1 MSSSEIGRQVSQV
14 ESWRNQCVTAIE
26 SYKDWLEDNGGAD
39 DLTGLRIFDLIESL
53 KNDRL
58 VLAFVAEFSRGKSEL
73 INALFFAD
81 LKQRLLPSDI
91 GRTTMCPTEIFF
103 HAEQQ
108 PYLWLLPIET
118 RKRDETIAN
127 FKKIPAEWSRL
138 RLDISSRENMARAM
152 KKLTESKRVKP
163 EDAQALDLWDPQASS
178 LQKIGADGMVEI
190 PAWRHALINY
200 PHPLLKSGLVILD
213 TPGLNA
219 LGAEPELTLS
229 MLPKAQAAL
238 FLLGVDTG
246 VTQSDM
252 EIWNRF
258 IRGKLP
264 HQIAVLNKI
273 DLCWDELKTE
283 AEIVAT
289 IERQRGSTAKQL
301 SIPPSQVFAVSAQ
314 KGLVGKVRNDAA
326 LLKRSGLA
334 RLEDALA
341 KDIIPARQAILRAS
355 ALAELGALLD
365 GSLKSVQDNFTSV
378 NQELVELKSLS
389 GKNRDVTKDLLLKVR
404 ADKTQ
409 YDESVATFN
418 AARGVIMQHSKLL
431 IASLSEDKIEETLE
445 KYLASINGSWTTS
458 GLTRGMHALF
468 KQANHQCEKILKN
481 ADLIKMRVEAL
492 YQKFHEKHG
501 FEKQTPPNLN
511 LDKFQNQLLK
521 LTQATDRFCSDPVHI
536 MMEKRFLVRK
546 FATSLVAE
554 ARAAFAAERSDCQN
568 WLRDAL
574 APLTQ
579 QVRDHK
585 MRIDRRLA
593 NIHQID
599 DNIETLEARMKDLDA
614 RRVKLGNSRLRLAK
628 IRDTLYHEPN
638 PVVADE
644 QPEDLRVERRKASM
658 LN

>member
-1 MSSSEIGRQVSQV
+1 MSSEIGKQVSQI
-14 ESWRNQCVTAIE
+14 ESWRGQCVAAIQ
-26 SYKDWLEDNGGAD
+26 SYKDWLEDAGGAD
-39 DLTGLRIFDLIESL
+39 DLTGLRIYDLIESL

-103 HAEQQ
+103 DAEQQ

-127 FKKIPAEWSRL
+127 FKQMPVEWSRV
-138 RLDISSRENMARAM
+138 RLDVNSRENMARAM
-152 KKLTESKRVKP
+152 KKLTESKRVSRA
-163 EDAQALDLWDPQASS
+163 EAEALDLWDAKDSA
-178 LQKIGADGMVEI
+178 LQKVAADGTVEI

-200 PHPLLKSGLVILD
+200 PHPLLKAGLVILD

-252 EIWNRF
+252 QIWERF

-273 DLCWDELKTE
+273 DLCWDELKSE
-283 AEIVAT
+283 AEILNTV
-289 IERQRGSTAKQL
+289 ERQRLGTAKQL
-301 SIPPSQVFAVSAQ
+301 AIPPTQVFAVSAQ
-314 KGLVGKVRNDAA
+314 KGLVGKVRGDAA
-326 LLKRSGLA
+326 LLKRSGLTT
-334 RLEDALA
+334 LEDALA
-341 KDIIPARQAILRAS
+341 KDIIPARQAILRNA
-355 ALAELGALLD
+355 ALAELGTLLN
-365 GSLKSVQDNFTSV
+365 GSLKSVQDDFTLV
-378 NQELVELKSLS
+378 NQELAELKSLS
-389 GKNRDVTKDLLLKVR
+389 GKNREVTKDLLAKVR
-404 ADKTQ
+404 ADKIQ
-409 YDESVATFN
+409 YDESVTTFN
-418 AARGVIMQHSKLL
+418 AARGLIMQQSKLL
-431 IASLSEDKIEETLE
+431 IASLAEDKIEETLE
-445 KYLASINGSWTTS
+445 KYLNSINGSWTTS
-458 GLTRGMHALF
+458 GLTRGMHGLF

-481 ADLIKMRVEAL
+481 ADLIRLRVDAL
-492 YQKFHEKHG
+492 YEKFHEKHG
-501 FEKQTPPNLN
+501 FEKQTPPSLN

-521 LTQATDRFCSDPVHI
+521 LTQETDRFCSDPVHI

-554 ARAAFAAERSDCQN
+554 ARAVFAAERTECQN

-579 QVRDHK
+579 QVREHK
-585 MRIDRRLA
+585 MHIDRRLA

-599 DNIETLEARMKDLDA
+599 ENIETLEARMKELEA
-614 RRVKLGNSRLRLAK
+614 RRVTLGNSRLRLAK
-628 IRDTLYHEPN
+628 IRDTLHQQPA
-638 PVVADE
+638 PADGSE
-644 QPEDLRVERRKASM
+644 QAEQRIERRRAGM

>member
-1 MSSSEIGRQVSQV
+1 MSSEIGKQVSHI
-14 ESWRNQCVTAIE
+14 ESWRGQCVAAIE
-26 SYKDWLEDNGGAD
+26 SYKSWLEDSGTGD
-39 DLTGLRIFDLIESL
+39 DLTSLRIYDLIESL

-103 HAEQQ
+103 DAEQQ

-127 FKKIPAEWSRL
+127 FKQMPVEWSRV
-138 RLDISSRENMARAM
+138 RLDIGSRENMARAM
-152 KKLTESKRVKP
+152 KKLTESKRVTP
-163 EDAQALDLWDPQASS
+163 DDAKALDLWDAQDST

-219 LGAEPELTLS
+219 LGAEPELTLN

-252 EIWNRF
+252 QIWDRF

-283 AEIVAT
+283 GEIVAT
-289 IERQRGSTAKQL
+289 IERQRAGTAKQL
-301 SIPPSQVFAVSAQ
+301 AIPPTQVFAVSAQ
-314 KGLVGKVRNDAA
+314 KGLVGKVRGDAA
-326 LLKRSGLA
+326 LLKRSGLMG
-334 RLEDALA
+334 LENALA

-355 ALAELGALLD
+355 ALAELGTLLES
-365 GSLKSVQDNFTSV
+365 SLKSVQDDFTSV
-378 NQELVELKSLS
+378 NQGLAELKSLS

-431 IASLSEDKIEETLE
+431 IASLSEDKIEATLE

-458 GLTRGMHALF
+458 GLTRGMHAMF

-481 ADLIKMRVEAL
+481 ADLIKGRVEAL
-492 YQKFHEKHG
+492 YDKFHEKHG
-501 FEKQTPPNLN
+501 FEKQTPPSLN
-511 LDKFQNQLLK
+511 LDKFQNQLHK
-521 LTQATDRFCSDPVHI
+521 LTQETDRFCSDPVHI
-536 MMEKRFLVRK
+536 MMEKRFLIRK
-546 FATSLVAE
+546 FATSLMAE
-554 ARAAFAAERSDCQN
+554 ARAVFAAERTECQN

-579 QVRDHK
+579 QVREHK
-585 MRIDRRLA
+585 MHIDRRLA

-599 DNIETLEARMKDLDA
+599 ENIETLEARIKELDA
-614 RRVKLGNSRLRLAK
+614 RRITLGNSRMRLAK
-628 IRDTLYHEPN
+628 IRDTLYQDAN
-638 PVVADE
+638 PAADAE
-644 QPEDLRVERRKASM
+644 QPAEPPLERRKASM
-658 LN
+658 LD

>member
-1 MSSSEIGRQVSQV
+1 MSSDIGKKVSQI
-14 ESWRNQCVTAIE
+14 ESWRSQCVAAIE
-26 SYKDWLEDNGGAD
+26 SYKDWLEDSGGAD
-39 DLTGLRIFDLIESL
+39 DLTGLRIYDLIESL

-91 GRTTMCPTEIFF
+91 GRTTMCPTEIFCE
-103 HAEQQ
+103 AEQP
-108 PYLWLLPIET
+108 PYMWLLPIET
-118 RKRDETIAN
+118 RKRDETVAG
-127 FKKIPAEWSRL
+127 FKKMPVEWARV
-138 RLDISSRENMARAM
+138 RLDVTSRESMVRAM
-152 KKLTESKRVKP
+152 KKLTESKRVSI
-163 EDAQALDLWDPQASS
+163 EDAKALDLWNAQDAAAEKP
-178 LQKIGADGMVEI
+178 GADGLVEI

-252 EIWNRF
+252 QIWERF

-283 AEIVAT
+283 VEIQNTV
-289 IERQRGSTAKQL
+289 ERQRLGTARQL
-301 SIPPSQVFAVSAQ
+301 NIPPNQAFAISAQ
-314 KGLVGKVRNDAA
+314 KGLLAKVRGDAA
-326 LLKRSGLA
+326 LLKRS
-334 RLEDALA
+334 RLLQLEEALA
-341 KDIIPARQAILRAS
+341 NDIIPARQTLLRNA
-355 ALAELGALLD
+355 ALTELGTLLSA
-365 GSLKSVQDNFTSV
+365 SLKSVEDDFAAV
-378 NQELVELKSLS
+378 DQELVELKSLS
-389 GKNRDVTKDLLLKVR
+389 GKNRDVTKELLAKVR
-404 ADKTQ
+404 AAKIQ

-418 AARGVIMQHSKLL
+418 AARGTIMQQSKLL
-431 IASLSEDKIEETLE
+431 VASLDEDKIEQMLTKHLD
-445 KYLASINGSWTTS
+445 SIDGSWTTT
-458 GLTRGMHALF
+458 GLLRGMQALF
-468 KQANHQCEKILKN
+468 RHAHHQCEKILKN
-481 ADLIKMRVEAL
+481 ADLIRLRVEAL
-492 YQKFHEKHG
+492 YEKFHERHG
-501 FEKQTPPNLN
+501 FEKQTPPSLN
-511 LDKFQNQLLK
+511 LDKFQNRLHK
-521 LTQATDRFCSDPVHI
+521 LTEETARFCSDPVHI

-546 FATSLVAE
+546 FASSLVAE
-554 ARAAFAAERSDCQN
+554 ARAAFTAERTECQN

-579 QVRDHK
+579 QVREHK
-585 MRIDRRLA
+585 MYIDRRLA

-599 DNIETLEARMKDLDA
+599 ENIETLEASMKDLEA
-614 RRVKLGNSRLRLAK
+614 RRKTLGESRIRLVK
-628 IRDTLYHEPN
+628 IRDTLHSD
-638 PVVADE
+638 ALAAGA
-644 QPEDLRVERRKASM
+644 PEAASAAPAVERRRAGV